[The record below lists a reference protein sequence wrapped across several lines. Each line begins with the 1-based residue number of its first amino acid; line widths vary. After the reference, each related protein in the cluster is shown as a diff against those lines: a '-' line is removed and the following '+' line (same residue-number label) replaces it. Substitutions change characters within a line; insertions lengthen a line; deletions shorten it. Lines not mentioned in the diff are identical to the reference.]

1 MSKLFILC
9 NFYVSYCQRDKTTT
23 IKIKTLFTSS
33 RYIDDDFFKL
43 LSSVFLVVTVF
54 ARLAKL
60 AADGHDDA
68 LGLKDL
74 DGHEH
79 RHLEKKQNCSHL
91 GFNCIYLYNDSTFSF
106 GLKLS
111 FVTVSKMPQLRT

>member
-1 MSKLFILC
+1 
-9 NFYVSYCQRDKTTT
+9 VSELNKT
-23 IKIKTLFTSS
+23 IFVQIHKLFTSS
-33 RYIDDDFFKL
+33 RYIDDNFFKL

-79 RHLEKKQNCSHL
+79 RHLEKKQIVLIWFLIFGIIVH
-91 GFNCIYLYNDSTFSF
+91 FNLD
-106 GLKLS
+106 
-111 FVTVSKMPQLRT
+111 